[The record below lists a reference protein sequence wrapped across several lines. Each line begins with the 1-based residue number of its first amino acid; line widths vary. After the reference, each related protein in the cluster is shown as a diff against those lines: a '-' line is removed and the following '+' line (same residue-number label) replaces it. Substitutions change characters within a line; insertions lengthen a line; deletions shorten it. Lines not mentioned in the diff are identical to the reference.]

1 MESVSYRVLRNE
13 PGKFEE
19 TLSREGIVIL
29 NKNGKPIAV
38 VLKTASDSVEAALRL
53 VSLVR
58 AQMAVSEMRSSARER
73 SLDQLTSEEIQA
85 VIDEVR
91 SSRPA

>member
-1 MESVSYRVLRNE
+1 MESVTYRILRNE

-19 TLSREGIVIL
+19 TLRREGIVIL
-29 NKNGKPIAV
+29 SKSGKPIAI
-38 VLKTASDSVEAALRL
+38 VLETASDSLETVLRL
-53 VSLVR
+53 ISQVR

-73 SLDQLTSEEIQA
+73 GLDQLTSEEIQS

>member
-1 MESVSYRVLRNE
+1 MESVSYRILRNE

-19 TLSREGIVIL
+19 TLRREGIVIL
-29 NKNGKPIAV
+29 NKSGKPIAI
-38 VLKTASDSVEAALRL
+38 VLETASDSLETVLRL
-53 VSLVR
+53 ISQVR
-58 AQMAVSEMRSSARER
+58 AQMAVSELRSSARER
-73 SLDQLTSEEIQA
+73 GLDQLTSEEIQA

>member
-19 TLSREGIVIL
+19 TLNREGIVIL
-29 NKNGKPIAV
+29 NKSGKPIAV
-38 VLKTASDSVEAALRL
+38 VLKTTSDSVEAALRL

>member
-19 TLSREGIVIL
+19 TLKREGIIVL
-29 NKNGKPIAV
+29 SKSGKPIAV
-38 VLKTASDSVEAALRL
+38 VLETASNSVEDVLRL
-53 VSLVR
+53 VSQVR
-58 AQMAVSEMRSSARER
+58 AQMAVSEMRSDARER
-73 SLDQLTSEEIQA
+73 GLDQLTTEEIQA